1 MNKKKKN
8 KKGSCIICILYMP
21 IYVYIFVYKKN
32 HASDGSQIIHSF
44 FFWSNSTFCQI
55 QIPSNYLIWSVPSLC
70 YRCASLLYRL
80 LCSWLTQ
87 AMATNRPSQTIH
99 TDEKRFMSTKQMRN
113 TIKNAFFF
121 VVHLAGE
128 LKRRPMAAKLSGWIR
143 QSAEMN
149 LLAIA
154 AGADEDC

>member
-1 MNKKKKN
+1 MNKKKH
-8 KKGSCIICILYMP
+8 KKVRVLYAYYICLYM
-21 IYVYIFVYKKN
+21 YTYLYIKKTML
-32 HASDGSQIIHSF
+32 ATVFKSYTA

-70 YRCASLLYRL
+70 YRRASLLYRF

-87 AMATNRPSQTIH
+87 AMATANRRAKPNNPH
-99 TDEKRFMSTKQMRN
+99 RREALNVDEANEKHHQKRFFLLFISR
-113 TIKNAFFF
+113 
-121 VVHLAGE
+121 VR